1 MQAHDIDFT
10 ENIELGIGA
19 YVRLKTDSE
28 GSLDVDVKIVE
39 IGDVKRTL
47 HTSASDGSLT

>member
-1 MQAHDIDFT
+1 MQAQDIDFT
-10 ENIELGIGA
+10 ESVELGIGA

-28 GSLDVDVKIVE
+28 GSLDVDVKLIPLD
-39 IGDVKRTL
+39 GVKRTS